1 MTFPCRL
8 RIVLRD
14 GTVRDVDG
22 AEPGSCGRP
31 LEEQRAV
38 VEEKLR
44 VAGLPTGPT

>member
-14 GTVRDVDG
+14 GTVREIEGD
-22 AEPGSCGRP
+22 EPGSCGRP
-31 LEEQRAV
+31 LAEQRGV

-44 VAGLPTGPT
+44 VAGLPATR